1 MGEFRIR
8 QKMPTR
14 RKKERP
20 SSLPYTVVKQDNTVE
35 TIILPAHHLPSVLV
49 LMKLIP
55 PTLLSGG
62 TPVPDNFNGDIWV
75 SYQAEDLQRMRDI
88 YKAKQHLPG
97 KLAIS
102 ELVQMVAK
110 IAHSHAV
117 AQIGLRN
124 FKPLLLDV
132 IFNKTNIPSH
142 WVGGAPD
149 LPAVDGV
156 VHQLRLNPNYWV
168 GWDRYVVVDVRLFA
182 YLGAPTYRVVVG
194 ERQGLNYEFS
204 LMLKK
209 FRKA

>member
-1 MGEFRIR
+1 MTPTPPITYPPVGRCIYCGTSTGKLSREHIIPLGLGANHVLPQASCEPCANITKNFERACLRTSMGEFRIR

-88 YKAKQHLPG
+88 YKA
-97 KLAIS
+97 
-102 ELVQMVAK
+102 
-110 IAHSHAV
+110 
-117 AQIGLRN
+117 
-124 FKPLLLDV
+124 
-132 IFNKTNIPSH
+132 
-142 WVGGAPD
+142 
-149 LPAVDGV
+149 
-156 VHQLRLNPNYWV
+156 NY
-168 GWDRYVVVDVRLFA
+168 
-182 YLGAPTYRVVVG
+182 
-194 ERQGLNYEFS
+194 
-204 LMLKK
+204 
-209 FRKA
+209 